1 VSGNE
6 FRILIAASFGH
17 FVCHY
22 NVSVFPA
29 LVLPL
34 AARLNLG
41 AGQVVELS
49 FLQYLLFGVS
59 ALPWGLMG
67 DRLGGKRLLIVMFLG
82 CSLAAVLAALSIDSP
97 AWLYLSLGGLGLFS
111 GIYHPTGMAMISKG
125 VLRLN
130 LALGYNA
137 AFGGL
142 GMVIAPLVT
151 GIVNWLWGPRTA
163 FLLVM
168 ALNLSGVTLL
178 MLLLRSDPEREVTP
192 KPETWTGMRFEFL
205 LFLGAMV
212 FAGMIITGATVILP
226 AYLELRTSGLFEAME
241 GLWGAKPSS
250 NLFATAV
257 TALVYCVGM
266 LGQFTGGVVGERFK
280 PIVSYLWFHCVCLFI
295 AFLMALTT
303 NLPLVFLSNI
313 YFFFLLGTQA
323 MENTVF
329 ASLVPPHL
337 HHSAFGIKY
346 IIYFGAGAFAVK
358 MVSWIESVWGS
369 AAVFIGLAL
378 VSALLI
384 IAVRI
389 LMFRMSE
396 TA

>member
-1 VSGNE
+1 MRAEES
-6 FRILIAASFGH
+6 RILVAASFGH

-41 AGQVVELS
+41 TGQVIELS

-59 ALPWGLMG
+59 ALPWGLLG
-67 DRLGGKRLLIVMFLG
+67 DRFGGTRLLILMFLG
-82 CSLAAVLAALSIDSP
+82 CSLAAVFAALWIDSP
-97 AWLYLSLGGLGLFS
+97 TWLYLSLGGLGLFS

-125 VLRLN
+125 VARVN

-137 AFGGL
+137 VFGGL
-142 GMVIAPLVT
+142 GMVTAPLLT
-151 GIVNWLWGPRTA
+151 GFVNWLWSPSAA

-168 ALNLSGVTLL
+168 GLNLLGIIIL
-178 MLLLRSDPEREVTP
+178 MPLLRSDPERQVTP
-192 KPETWTGMRFEFL
+192 KPETGIGMRVEFVIFL
-205 LFLGAMV
+205 LAMV
-212 FAGMIITGATVILP
+212 FAGMIITGSTVILP
-226 AYLELRTSGLFEAME
+226 AYLELRTDGLFHAME
-241 GLWGAKPSS
+241 SLWGAKPSS
-250 NLFATAV
+250 NLFATAA

-266 LGQFTGGVVGERFK
+266 LGQFTGGIVGDRFK
-280 PIVSYLWFHCVCLFI
+280 PITSYLWFHFVCLFI
-295 AFLMALTT
+295 ALLMAFARD
-303 NLPLVFLSNI
+303 LPLVLLANV

-329 ASLVPPHL
+329 AGLVPPRV

-346 IIYFGAGAFAVK
+346 ILYFGAGAFAVK
-358 MVSWIESVWGS
+358 MVGWIDSRWGS
-369 AAVFIGLAL
+369 EATFMGIAF
-378 VSALLI
+378 VSALLVI
-384 IAVRI
+384 TVRM
-389 LMFRMSE
+389 LMLRIGK